1 MKKSLIAFIM
11 LTVIFLSVLIGIFI
25 GRNTV
30 NELYLPADD
39 AASTPQQADGK
50 IDINTATHA
59 QLTLLPG
66 IGDAL
71 ASRII
76 NYRTQNGP
84 YENIADL
91 MCVEG
96 IGKIKF
102 ERIQDYI
109 KVGG

>member
-1 MKKSLIAFIM
+1 MKKSLIPFIL
-11 LTVIFLSVLIGIFI
+11 LTVIFLSVLVGIFI

-30 NELYLPADD
+30 NQLHLPADD
-39 AASTPQQADGK
+39 TISTSQQADGK

-66 IGDAL
+66 IGDEL

-76 NYRTQNGP
+76 NYRAQNGP
-84 YENIADL
+84 YKNIADL
-91 MCVEG
+91 LCVEG
-96 IGKIKF
+96 IGKTKF